1 MAAGCRNSVA
11 SIPQAGTGVMESRKR
26 AVASPISC
34 AEESRIP
41 SAHSRSWMTARRGA
55 IWREDQQRSVR
66 MRSVML
72 LLLCATGAALVL
84 VSVSEPRPVAL
95 RHRPPTAEES
105 ETPRSNLGGGLSAPA
120 FPSESFECD
129 YEKAFNASDRL
140 KVFQVYSEPPTSLM
154 EHNRHH
160 LPEGAEF
167 VFVDHLEGM
176 EASMREVSRLLEL
189 CGVVEGAY
197 EALMDVRAISTRSNI
212 WRAAMLWAHG
222 GLYMDHKI
230 LLTQPLTNFVDLERD
245 TIFLPQDA
253 GRVHSISRVLRDCCP
268 QENAVQTALL
278 WSRPRHPVLEEILK
292 LQVEHVNSR
301 FYGSN
306 PLDTTGPVCFAQ
318 GLVNTKVAPSMRI
331 NRDAWLKLDKVQN
344 FALHDGTTIRRDR
357 EEFHSGRVAGIV
369 ATGDAALHAA
379 GRRMSNYSELW
390 EIRQLYCDETFTQRK
405 PKPPA
410 NGNRRRVIGP
420 RDGVSLPAS
429 EKPISV
435 DFVCDMTAREARRA
449 GDQ

>member
-1 MAAGCRNSVA
+1 MMWIIEDRIRHRFHVVMAAGCRNSVA

-222 GLYMDHKI
+222 GLYM
-230 LLTQPLTNFVDLERD
+230 LGAYFAYASLT
-245 TIFLPQDA
+245 
-253 GRVHSISRVLRDCCP
+253 
-268 QENAVQTALL
+268 
-278 WSRPRHPVLEEILK
+278 
-292 LQVEHVNSR
+292 
-301 FYGSN
+301 
-306 PLDTTGPVCFAQ
+306 
-318 GLVNTKVAPSMRI
+318 GLGVGYIPAMLI
-331 NRDAWLKLDKVQN
+331 
-344 FALHDGTTIRRDR
+344 
-357 EEFHSGRVAGIV
+357 
-369 ATGDAALHAA
+369 AA
-379 GRRMSNYSELW
+379 GADGLM
-390 EIRQLYCDETFTQRK
+390 IETH
-405 PKPPA
+405 PKPPEA
-410 NGNRRRVIGP
+410 LSDGP
-420 RDGVSLPAS
+420 QSLYP
-429 EKPISV
+429 
-435 DFVCDMTAREARRA
+435 
-449 GDQ
+449 DQLKALGERLKALLPVVGRTF